1 MVEAMSHGAF
11 PIQSSNS
18 SAPDFLLSGVTGGVV
33 DPYDIEGI
41 SRQLMDALLSDDLVD
56 LAAIA
61 NIEVLKTKY
70 NWEMG
75 IKKLVEVYE

>member
-1 MVEAMSHGAF
+1 
-11 PIQSSNS
+11 
-18 SAPDFLLSGVTGGVV
+18 
-33 DPYDIEGI
+33 
-41 SRQLMDALLSDDLVD
+41 MDALLSDDLVD